1 MVEEVVPLVATS
13 LVVTLV
19 KVAVIAV
26 LIYVVKWVIGNSKQD
41 D

>member
-1 MVEEVVPLVATS
+1 MVEEFVPLVATS

-26 LIYVVKWVIGNSKQD
+26 LIYVVKWVIGKFKAR
-41 D
+41 